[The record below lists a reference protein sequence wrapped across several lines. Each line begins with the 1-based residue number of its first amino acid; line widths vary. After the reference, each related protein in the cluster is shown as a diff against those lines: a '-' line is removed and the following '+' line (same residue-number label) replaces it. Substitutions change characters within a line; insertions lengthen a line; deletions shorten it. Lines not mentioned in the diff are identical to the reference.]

1 MDNCVPLV
9 IPTFLCFLLTPAF
22 VWIYCEL
29 DEKTDTGLKPAV
41 ALCLLFRF
49 CCFFKFIRFCCLKLQ
64 LSFSSC
70 FLDWIL
76 QRLWFTVLGGD
87 GSIWHKGLKQQ

>member
-22 VWIYCEL
+22 VWMYCEL

-41 ALCLLFRF
+41 ALCCFGFVGFLSLLDFA
-49 CCFFKFIRFCCLKLQ
+49 
-64 LSFSSC
+64 
-70 FLDWIL
+70 
-76 QRLWFTVLGGD
+76 V
-87 GSIWHKGLKQQ
+87 